1 MIIPQGAGDPLE
13 RVHFFQPGQDG
24 WSAGTK
30 PSLPHD
36 ECENECEKQFV
47 YVFVPRQCDEELL
60 KDRGRVLLKLKSEAQ
75 SLRLKL
81 LKCISCEDHK
91 DARDFSRL
99 EDQLCI
105 TDQSCDDD
113 ADVVSLSTEPESQES
128 QEENTNSD
136 GKSGDNGQGD
146 NGHRDICG
154 AWKDHST

>member
-113 ADVVSLSTEPESQES
+113 ADVVSLSTEPESQE
-128 QEENTNSD
+128 
-136 GKSGDNGQGD
+136 
-146 NGHRDICG
+146 
-154 AWKDHST
+154 

>member
-1 MIIPQGAGDPLE
+1 VIIPQGAGDPLE

-113 ADVVSLSTEPESQES
+113 ADVVSLSTEPESQE
-128 QEENTNSD
+128 
-136 GKSGDNGQGD
+136 
-146 NGHRDICG
+146 
-154 AWKDHST
+154 